1 MSLSKSHFPA
11 TEFTKQIY
19 NKALVNPCF
28 TAYYNHFEFP
38 EKICEILTFR
48 MLRFDKE
55 TCFKNKGVSFQRNC
69 GTTLVG
75 EFNRLILCYQLS

>member
-19 NKALVNPCF
+19 NKALANPCF
-28 TAYYNHFEFP
+28 TAYYNNFEFP
-38 EKICEILTFR
+38 KKRCYILTFR

-55 TCFKNKGVSFQRNC
+55 TCFKNKGGKFPRK
-69 GTTLVG
+69 LWH
-75 EFNRLILCYQLS
+75 

>member
-28 TAYYNHFEFP
+28 TAYYNNFEFP
-38 EKICEILTFR
+38 KKRC
-48 MLRFDKE
+48 
-55 TCFKNKGVSFQRNC
+55 
-69 GTTLVG
+69 
-75 EFNRLILCYQLS
+75 